1 MDAGHPLFDQGVPER
16 PEVRARLFSLRPVRA
31 NMSDTTRRSDAT
43 AVVTGASRGLGR
55 VLATFLAGNGYELVV
70 TARGADELEETATR
84 LESEVDGALVHA
96 LAGDVTD
103 PEHRHEVRDLVADL
117 GGLDLLVNNAST
129 LGPSPLPALEE
140 FPLDAFAGIFETN
153 TVAPLAFVQELLP
166 SLRER
171 RGLVV
176 NVTSDAAVEGY
187 PGWGGYGASKAA
199 LELVTRTLANELDDV
214 GAVAVDP
221 GDMRTEMHQRAYPG
235 EDISDRPTPD
245 VTVPFW
251 GWLLGRDPLEIS
263 GRRFRAQ
270 AEHWEE

>member
-1 MDAGHPLFDQGVPER
+1 
-16 PEVRARLFSLRPVRA
+16 
-31 NMSDTTRRSDAT
+31 MSDHDRTSDRVALI
-43 AVVTGASRGLGR
+43 TGASRGLGR
-55 VLATFLAGNGYELVV
+55 VLATFLAGDGYELVV
-70 TARGADELEETATR
+70 TARGTDDLEEAADTIER
-84 LESEVDGALVHA
+84 EVDGAAVHPIP
-96 LAGDVTD
+96 GDVTD
-103 PEHRHEVRDLVADL
+103 PDHRGELRDRVSDF

-129 LGPSPLPALEE
+129 LGPSPLPSLAE
-140 FPLDAFAGIFETN
+140 FPLDEFEDVFRTN
-153 TVAPLAFVQELLP
+153 TVAPLALVQELLP

-199 LELVTRTLANELDDV
+199 LELVTRTLANELEDV

-245 VTVPFW
+245 VTIPFW
-251 GWLLGRDPLEIS
+251 GWLLGRDPLKIS
-263 GRRFRAQ
+263 GQRFQAQ
-270 AEHWEE
+270 AERWEEPS

>member
-1 MDAGHPLFDQGVPER
+1 
-16 PEVRARLFSLRPVRA
+16 
-31 NMSDTTRRSDAT
+31 MSDTTRTSSAV

-55 VLATFLAGNGYELVV
+55 VLATFLAGDGYELVV
-70 TARGADELEETATR
+70 TARGADELAETATR
-84 LESEVDGALVHA
+84 LESEIDGAAVHA

-103 PEHRHEVRDLVADL
+103 AAHRQEIRELVVDL

-129 LGPSPLPALEE
+129 LGPSPLPPLES
-140 FPLDAFAGIFETN
+140 FPLDAFAEIYEVN
-153 TVAPLAFVQELLP
+153 TVAPLALVQELLP

-176 NVTSDAAVEGY
+176 NITSDAGVEGY

-214 GAVAVDP
+214 GAVLVDP

-251 GWLLGRDPLEIS
+251 GWLLGRDPLEVS